1 MHYKLFPHQLFNI
14 KELLQTSNLK
24 LLKIDG
30 NIYFGQMEKKKKNG
44 KGIYITKEGRLFEGY
59 FYDNEK
65 YGPCVEIY
73 ENGNLYLG
81 EFLNNKKHGKG
92 KFYWFSLNTNS

>member
-1 MHYKLFPHQLFNI
+1 M
-14 KELLQTSNLK
+14 
-24 LLKIDG
+24 
-30 NIYFGQMEKKKKNG
+30 
-44 KGIYITKEGRLFEGY
+44 FEGY

-73 ENGNLYLG
+73 ENGNLFLG

-92 KFYWFSLNTNS
+92 KFYWFSLGSNSEKKIHSKNTEFYDGEWWGGLPDGYGIHQKANGNLFLL